1 MATQVH
7 RAPGGVSIF
16 GAAQQR
22 AAGGRGG
29 GGYEPT
35 MPRPQR
41 QSRREAAQG
50 RELYSRLHEQAQQSL
65 QPTPE
70 QIRDTSSYQMGAQRA
85 DEWSRRMGHD
95 VGRQLEGAGVGR
107 GGSAYRAATGL
118 GQAHQQLLG
127 QAEIAGR
134 GEWQQQQAQEWNRIV
149 QGAGF
154 AKGLADTGFQQQ
166 FSAYMAQQG
175 LNEGQRDRLLDI
187 VRLWLGQQRYE
198 QEGQESDIGWQRA
211 VAAMQQ
217 QANPYA

>member
-1 MATQVH
+1 
-7 RAPGGVSIF
+7 
-16 GAAQQR
+16 
-22 AAGGRGG
+22 
-29 GGYEPT
+29 

-41 QSRREAAQG
+41 QSPQQTRQG
-50 RELYSRLHEQAQQSL
+50 QELYSRLHEQAQQEL
-65 QPTPE
+65 QPTPG

-166 FSAYMAQQG
+166 FSAYMGQQG
-175 LNEGQRDRLLDI
+175 LNDVEQGRLLDI
-187 VRLWLGQQRYE
+187 VRLWLDQQRYE
-198 QEGQESDIGWQRA
+198 QEGQESDIGWLRA
-211 VAAMQQ
+211 ATAMQQ